1 MSAIG
6 AQLAR
11 WEAVEGVYSRPHAQ
25 FGIGDCYMHDDG
37 SWWVYCEA
45 NGAITGDGY
54 AVEVDSSY
62 QATQLTTAAS
72 SFGNRIGVCHSDQ
85 AVTDGQRGWVQ
96 IYGQSTIRTSAAAAA
111 NTQLLATATSGEVD
125 DAGGGRQIRGL
136 ILGTAAAGAE
146 LATDAFLNY
155 PELTTT

>member
-6 AQLAR
+6 AQLDR
-11 WEAVEGVYSRPHAQ
+11 WEAVEGTYSRPHAQ
-25 FGIGDCYMHDDG
+25 FGLGDCYMHEDG

-54 AVEVDSSY
+54 VVEVDSQY
-62 QATQLTTAAS
+62 QATQMTTAAS
-72 SFGNRIGVCHSDQ
+72 SFGNRVGVCHSDQ
-85 AVTDGQRGWVQ
+85 AVADNERGWVQ
-96 IYGQSTIRTSAAAAA
+96 VYGTSSIRTSAAAAA
-111 NTQLLATATSGEVD
+111 NAQLRATATSGAVD
-125 DAGGGRQIRGL
+125 DAASGRQIRGI

-146 LATDAFLNY
+146 LAPDAFLNW